1 MQRSEALR
9 IISEHKKEIEGFG
22 VRGLNLG
29 IIGEAARHVPSHLQE
44 RCPRIPWSQMRGM
57 RNVVYTSTPVS
68 APG

>member
-9 IISEHKKEIEGFG
+9 IISEYKKEIEGFG

-44 RCPRIPWSQMRGM
+44 RILESPGVRCAACATWS
-57 RNVVYTSTPVS
+57 YTSTPVS